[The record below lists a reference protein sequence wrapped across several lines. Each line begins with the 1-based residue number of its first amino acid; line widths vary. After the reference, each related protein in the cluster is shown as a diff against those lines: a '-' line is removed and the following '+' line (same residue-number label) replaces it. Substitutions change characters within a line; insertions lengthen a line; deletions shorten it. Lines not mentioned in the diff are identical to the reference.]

1 MFFINKNIIERIL
14 EESKYILSTRS
25 TIRETA
31 KKFEVSK
38 STVHKDLQER
48 LLQIDEEKHKKVR
61 EILQYHTKIRHIRG
75 GVSTKLKFMVKN
87 AN

>member
-1 MFFINKNIIERIL
+1 MTKNIIKRVIDEAD
-14 EESKYILSTRS
+14 YILKTNK
-25 TIRETA
+25 TVREIA
-31 KKFEVSK
+31 SVFNVSK

-48 LLQIDEEKHKKVR
+48 LLLIDENKHKKVN

>member
-1 MFFINKNIIERIL
+1 MTKNIIKRVIDEAD
-14 EESKYILSTRS
+14 YILKTHQ
-25 TIRETA
+25 TVRELA
-31 KKFEVSK
+31 SVFNVSK

-48 LLQIDEEKHKKVR
+48 LLQIDENKHKKVR